1 MIQGTASSDAK
12 VEASIDSGRALF
24 DGSKPG
30 GGSVRIGGSLSGT
43 AAGSGSSAAAPAAQ
57 PAAEE
62 LPPQLK
68 ISMGPS
74 VRPVPEVQGSAVQT
88 APPSSDDAGSFLDQ
102 WAGAVRRGAGAVW
115 DGIKE
120 SVESLAQKA
129 KDLLSSMGSWFR
141 DAFMRVWSAP
151 QTASTGTVSNGG
163 LINGIQ
169 MPKELS
175 AIADVRNFSKTVG
188 TKHMIL
194 GLMYIAAKIDQ
205 ESGPRLKIGDVS
217 DKHGGKMGGHK
228 SHQQG
233 LDVDIYFNT
242 GGSKAA
248 YWNYRILHHLCNNP
262 FMTPTII
269 FVSGAKKN
277 SLLGQADSA
286 GDGQVASWAGGVLN
300 TNEPGHDNHYHV
312 RIAPKPKSMPQL

>member
-1 MIQGTASSDAK
+1 
-12 VEASIDSGRALF
+12 
-24 DGSKPG
+24 
-30 GGSVRIGGSLSGT
+30 
-43 AAGSGSSAAAPAAQ
+43 
-57 PAAEE
+57 
-62 LPPQLK
+62 
-68 ISMGPS
+68 
-74 VRPVPEVQGSAVQT
+74 
-88 APPSSDDAGSFLDQ
+88 
-102 WAGAVRRGAGAVW
+102 
-115 DGIKE
+115 
-120 SVESLAQKA
+120 
-129 KDLLSSMGSWFR
+129 MGSWFR

-217 DKHGGKMGGHK
+217 YKHGGKMGGHK

-286 GDGQVASWAGGVLN
+286 GDGQVRSEERRVGKECRSRWS
-300 TNEPGHDNHYHV
+300 PYH
-312 RIAPKPKSMPQL
+312 